1 MATAL
6 AVATGIATALAVAT
20 GMTTALAVAIGCA
33 VTADVLEG
41 EETEV
46 EALSLIPLDPLFSML
61 KTMYAINKTPPTAP
75 PMIAPMFPP
84 PPGLQ
89 DRSSLGSSAC
99 GRRAARLLLS
109 R

>member
-46 EALSLIPLDPLFSML
+46 GGQTYLVPRH
-61 KTMYAINKTPPTAP
+61 
-75 PMIAPMFPP
+75 
-84 PPGLQ
+84 PGVPQ
-89 DRSSLGSSAC
+89 
-99 GRRAARLLLS
+99 RREG
-109 R
+109 